1 MEKLFGVPLPTLMI
15 ILSAIFLV
23 TMLIVV
29 GMALRNPVMLKMG
42 IRPISR
48 RPGMTAL
55 IIIGVMLSTIIISAA
70 FGTADTLSY
79 SIRDIG
85 INGLGTIDEIV
96 ISARAQEGD
105 QFGQSF
111 ISMERY
117 EQIRADLAADDR
129 IDGIMPQ
136 FTQNVPAVNP
146 AEDLSEGQ
154 LNLLGIDP
162 ALLAGFG
169 GLKLASG
176 GNADLQSLRPNET
189 FINED
194 ASEELDLQSG
204 GELEIYVEDGAERF
218 VVKGVLEDGGFA
230 GIDSTMIISLD
241 RAQEIF
247 GRSDQIT
254 SIVLSNRGDRLSGN
268 ELSEEVTKDLR
279 VKFADRET
287 ASRLKDLLNDDVFLT
302 ALELERDT
310 AAGDDK
316 KEELTKLLDGIRAPD
331 LTDDLVAALADVE
344 ISQDVQN
351 ILDSDEMRD
360 LQREATTLFSE
371 LAEMYVLDIKFDILR
386 GAEQAGTA
394 ISVFFLTFST
404 FSIASGILLIFL
416 IFVLLAGARKSEMGM
431 ARAVG
436 AKRRNLIE
444 MFVFEG
450 TAYALVS
457 AAIGVVLGL
466 AVSALMVGT
475 LNSIFSSFEDDFT
488 LKLNFTLPTIV
499 VSYCLGMI
507 ITFATVG
514 ISAYRVSH
522 LNIVAAVRNLP
533 ESLVPAT
540 PPSFLSRLLDVV
552 KGVFRPALFLWR
564 ALRYLIRRD
573 FVPAVLHVIFA
584 LVWLSVVI
592 WVVDILIQLFK
603 LVWPYLL
610 QGWLLVLLGV
620 ALTGAS
626 LGLPFLQ
633 FWSVFGGGISL
644 TLAGLGLLAKAI
656 LARGDMPPGRR
667 DRIVFTATGLA
678 ILAFW
683 ALPPGAV
690 DVLLG
695 DVADE
700 MGGDVDI
707 MFISGIAMVGAAVW
721 TVMYNADLILHGLHF
736 ITSRLRQFRPVLVT
750 AIAYPLSSKFRT
762 GLTLAMFALVIFTL
776 TVMSVLTDTFG
787 TQFVETRV
795 ATGGWDIEG
804 SVNFTTPIDDIRTEI
819 NGIDTVDISSFE
831 AIGGYTQIPM
841 QVREIEADDQEWNRL
856 RFLAAD
862 DGYLEASE
870 YDFKLIADGFGSTTE
885 DVFEAMRNDP
895 NLVVISG
902 SLLDDTQGEQ
912 GEQISRVFHEV
923 GYDDES
929 MSPIEI
935 ELREPN
941 TRAETTL
948 TVIGVIDRVH
958 DTGFVGLGMIGSK
971 MKVDEIAP
979 FPVPITT
986 YRFRVNDLDESKDIA
1001 RNIERAFLENGMQTV
1016 VLEDFLNEQLAA
1028 LRGFF
1033 RLFTGFMALG
1043 LFVGI
1048 AALGVV
1054 STRAV
1059 VERRQQIGMLRAVGY
1074 RKGMIQL
1081 SFLIESSFV
1090 AVLGIVIGTVLGLV
1104 LSYNAI
1110 LDIRDEEGLDTIRY
1124 AIPWIQMIVILGVT
1138 YFFSLL
1144 ATYVPARQASNV
1156 YPAEALRYE

>member
-1 MEKLFGVPLPTLMI
+1 MEKLFGVPLPTLMF
-15 ILSAIFLV
+15 ILSGVFIATLLV
-23 TMLIVV
+23 VI
-29 GMALRNPVMLKMG
+29 GMALRNPVMLKLG

-85 INGLGTIDEIV
+85 INGLGTIDEII

-105 QFGQSF
+105 RFGQSF
-111 ISMERY
+111 ISKERY
-117 EQIRADLAADDR
+117 EQIRGDFADDDR

-146 AEDLSEGQ
+146 AENLSEGQ

-162 ALLAGFG
+162 ALVGGFG

-176 GNADLQSLRPNET
+176 GTADLQNLGPNET
-189 FINED
+189 FINQD
-194 ASEELDLQSG
+194 SSDELDLESG
-204 GELEIYVEDGAERF
+204 GEIEVYVDDGAERF
-218 VVKGVLEDGGFA
+218 TVKGVLEDGGFA
-230 GIDSTMIISLD
+230 GIQPTMIISLD
-241 RAQEIF
+241 RAQEMF
-247 GRSDQIT
+247 DRTGQIT
-254 SIVLSNRGDRLSGN
+254 SIIISNRGDSLTGN

-279 VKFADRET
+279 VKFTDRET

-310 AAGDDK
+310 AVGEDK
-316 KEELTKLLDGIRAPD
+316 KEELTKLLTGIRAPE

-344 ISQDVQN
+344 ISEDVQN

-360 LQREATTLFSE
+360 LQRETTTLFSE
-371 LAEMYVLDIKFDILR
+371 LAEMYVLDIKNDILR

-457 AAIGVVLGL
+457 AAIGVLLGL

-475 LNSIFSSFEDDFT
+475 LNSIFSSFDDDFT
-488 LKLNFTLPTIV
+488 LKLHFAPHTII

-514 ISAYRVSH
+514 ISAYRVSY

-533 ESLVPAT
+533 ENLVPTT
-540 PPSFLSRLLDVV
+540 PPGFLSRLLDVV
-552 KGVFRPALFLWR
+552 KGIFRPFLFLWR

-584 LVWLSVVI
+584 LVWLTIIVWVI
-592 WVVDILIQLFK
+592 DITIQLFK

-610 QGWLLVLLGV
+610 QGWLLFVIGTGLTVGS
-620 ALTGAS
+620 ALVPPLQLAS
-626 LGLPFLQ
+626 L
-633 FWSVFGGGISL
+633 FGGGVSL
-644 TLAGLGLLAKAI
+644 ALAGIGLSARAF
-656 LARGDMPPGRR
+656 LARGDIPPVLR
-667 DRIVFTATGLA
+667 DRIVFTTTGIA
-678 ILAFW
+678 ILVFW
-683 ALPPGAV
+683 ALPPGVLEA
-690 DVLLG
+690 LLG
-695 DVADE
+695 DIVEDLR
-700 MGGDVDI
+700 GDVDI
-707 MFISGIAMVGAAVW
+707 MFVSGIAMVGAAVW
-721 TVMYNADLILHGLHF
+721 TVMYNADLILQGLHF
-736 ITSRLRQFRPVLVT
+736 ITSRLRQLRPVLVT

-804 SVNFTTPIDDIRTEI
+804 DVNFTTPIDDIRSEI
-819 NGIDTVDISSFE
+819 NSIDTVDISDFE
-831 AIGGYTQIPM
+831 SIGGYTQIPM
-841 QVREIEADDQEWNRL
+841 QVREIEGDSQDWDRVSY
-856 RFLAAD
+856 LAAD
-862 DGYLEASE
+862 DGYLESSE
-870 YDFKLIADGFGSTTE
+870 YEFKLIADGFGSTTE
-885 DVFEAMRNDP
+885 DVFEAMRNDSR
-895 NLVVISG
+895 LAVIG
-902 SLLDDTQGEQ
+902 GALLSDTQGEQ
-912 GEQISRVFHEV
+912 GQQISRVFNEV
-923 GYDDES
+923 SYDDES
-929 MSPIEI
+929 MSPFEI

-941 TRAETTL
+941 TRAVLNL

-958 DTGFVGLGMIGSK
+958 DTGFGLGMIGSK
-971 MKVDEIAP
+971 SAVDEAAP
-979 FPVPITT
+979 FPIPITT

-1001 RNIERAFLENGMQTV
+1001 RNIERAFLENGMQTD
-1016 VLEDFLNEQLAA
+1016 VLEEVLNEQLAA

-1054 STRAV
+1054 STRSV

-1081 SFLIESSFV
+1081 SFLIESSFI
-1090 AVLGIVIGTVLGLV
+1090 AVLGIIIGTVLGLV
-1104 LSYNAI
+1104 LSYNAV
-1110 LDIRDEEGLDTIRY
+1110 LDIRDEQGLDTIRY
-1124 AIPWIQMIVILGVT
+1124 AIPWIQMIVILSVT

>member
-23 TMLIVV
+23 TMLIVI
-29 GMALRNPVMLKMG
+29 GMALRNPVMLKLG

-85 INGLGTIDEIV
+85 INGLGTIDEII

-105 QFGQSF
+105 RFGQSF

-117 EQIRADLAADDR
+117 EELRSELAGDDR

-136 FTQNVPAVNP
+136 FTENVPAVNP
-146 AEDLSEGQ
+146 AENLSEGQ

-162 ALLAGFG
+162 AQLPGFG
-169 GLKLASG
+169 ALKLASG
-176 GNADLQSLRPNET
+176 GDADLQSLGPNEA

-194 ASEELDLQSG
+194 VSEELELQAG
-204 GELEIYVEDGAERF
+204 GRLEVYVEDSAIQF
-218 VVKGVLEDGGFA
+218 NVVGVLEDGGFA
-230 GIDSTMIISLD
+230 GISPTMIISLE

-247 GRSDQIT
+247 GRTGQIT
-254 SIVLSNRGDRLSGN
+254 SIVISNRGDNLTGN
-268 ELSEEVTKDLR
+268 ELSDEVTKDLR
-279 VKFADRET
+279 VRFADRET
-287 ASRLKDLLNDDVFLT
+287 ASRLKDLLNDEVFLK

-310 AAGDDK
+310 AVDTDL
-316 KEELTKLLDGIRAPD
+316 KERLTKLHAGIMAPG
-331 LTDDLVAALADVE
+331 LTDDLIDALADAEVSE
-344 ISQDVQN
+344 EVQA

-360 LQREATTLFSE
+360 IQREASTLFSE
-371 LAEMYVLDIKFDILR
+371 LAEMYVLDIKNDILR

-457 AAIGVVLGL
+457 AAIGVLLGL
-466 AVSALMVGT
+466 AVSAIMVGT

-488 LKLNFTLPTIV
+488 LKLHFTLPTIV

-540 PPSFLSRLLDVV
+540 PPGFLSRLLDVV
-552 KGVFRPALFLWR
+552 KGIFRPFLFLWR

-573 FVPAVLHVIFA
+573 YVPAVLHVIFA
-584 LVWLSVVI
+584 LLWFTIVL
-592 WVVDILIQLFK
+592 WVADILIQLFK

-610 QGWLLVLLGV
+610 QGWLLFVIG
-620 ALTGAS
+620 AGLTIASAVVEPLQLAS
-626 LGLPFLQ
+626 L
-633 FWSVFGGGISL
+633 FGGGVSL
-644 TLAGLGLLAKAI
+644 ALAGMGLSARAF
-656 LARGDMPPGRR
+656 LARGDMVPALR
-667 DRIVFTATGLA
+667 DRIVFTTTGIA
-678 ILAFW
+678 ILVFW
-683 ALPPGAV
+683 ALPRGV
-690 DVLLG
+690 LERLLG
-695 DVADE
+695 DIVNDLR
-700 MGGDVDI
+700 GDVDI
-707 MFISGIAMVGAAVW
+707 MFVSGIAMVGAAVW

-736 ITSRLRQFRPVLVT
+736 VTSRLRQFRPVLVT
-750 AIAYPLSSKFRT
+750 AIAYPLNSKFRT

-776 TVMSVLTDTFG
+776 TVMSVLTDTFS
-787 TQFVETRV
+787 TQFVESRV
-795 ATGGWDIEG
+795 ASGGWDIQG
-804 SVNFTTPIDDIRTEI
+804 SVNFTTPIEDIHSE
-819 NGIDTVDISSFE
+819 IDTIESIDASQFE
-831 AIGGYTQIPM
+831 AIGGYTEFGV
-841 QVREIEADDQEWNRL
+841 QVREVEAEDQDWNNV
-856 RFLAAD
+856 RFVAAD
-862 DGYLEASE
+862 DGYLEASRYE
-870 YDFKLIADGFGSTTE
+870 FKLIADGFGSTTD

-895 NLVVISG
+895 GLVVIGG
-902 SLLDDTQGEQ
+902 SLLNDTQGEQ
-912 GEQISRVFHEV
+912 GQQISRVFHEV

-935 ELREPN
+935 EVREPN
-941 TRAETTL
+941 TRSVMNL
-948 TVIGVIDRVH
+948 TVIGVVDRIH
-958 DTGFVGLGMIGSK
+958 DTGFSLGMIGSK
-971 MKVDEIAP
+971 SAADEVAP
-979 FPVPITT
+979 FPIPITT
-986 YRFRVNDLDESKDIA
+986 YRFRVADLDASKELA
-1001 RNIERAFLENGMQTV
+1001 RNIEKAFLQNGMQTD
-1016 VLEDFLNEQLAA
+1016 VLEELLNEQLAA
-1028 LRGFF
+1028 LKGFF

-1104 LSYNAI
+1104 LSYNAV

-1124 AIPWIQMIVILGVT
+1124 AIPWIQMIIILSVT

-1144 ATYVPARQASNV
+1144 ATYIPARQASKV

>member
-1 MEKLFGVPLPTLMI
+1 MEKLFGIPLPTLMF
-15 ILSAIFLV
+15 ILSGIFIA
-23 TMLIVV
+23 TMLVV
-29 GMALRNPVMLKMG
+29 IGMALRNPVMFKLG

-48 RPGMTAL
+48 RPGMTVL

-85 INGLGTIDEIV
+85 INGLGTIDEII

-105 QFGQSF
+105 RFGQSF
-111 ISMERY
+111 IPMERY
-117 EQIRADLAADDR
+117 EELRSQLAGDDR

-146 AEDLSEGQ
+146 AENLSEGQ
-154 LNLLGIDP
+154 FNLLGIDP
-162 ALLAGFG
+162 ALLGGFG

-176 GNADLQSLRPNET
+176 GNADVQALGSNET

-194 ASEELDLQSG
+194 ASGELDLQAG
-204 GELEIYVEDGAERF
+204 GELEVYVEDSAERF

-230 GIDSTMIISLD
+230 GIDSTMIISLE
-241 RAQEIF
+241 RAQEMF
-247 GRSDQIT
+247 GRTGQIT
-254 SIVLSNRGDRLSGN
+254 SIVISNRGDALSGN

-279 VKFADRET
+279 VKFTDHET
-287 ASRLKDLLNDDVFLT
+287 ASSLKDLLNDDVFLK

-310 AAGDDK
+310 AADTDRK
-316 KEELTKLLDGIRAPD
+316 DRLTKVLTGIRSPD
-331 LTDDLVAALADVE
+331 ITDDLIDALADTE
-344 ISQDVQN
+344 ISEAIQD
-351 ILDSDEMRD
+351 ILDSDEMRE
-360 LQREATTLFSE
+360 LQRDATTLFSE
-371 LAEMYVLDIKFDILR
+371 LSEMYVLDIKNDILR

-457 AAIGVVLGL
+457 AAVGVVLGL
-466 AVSALMVGT
+466 AVSGLMVGI
-475 LNSIFSSFEDDFT
+475 LNSVFSTFDDDFT
-488 LKLNFTLPTIV
+488 LKLHFTLPTIV

-514 ISAYRVSH
+514 ISAYRVSY

-533 ESLVPAT
+533 ENLVPT
-540 PPSFLSRLLDVV
+540 NPPSFLSRLLNVV
-552 KGVFRPALFLWR
+552 KGIFRPALFLWR
-564 ALRYLIRRD
+564 ALRYLIKRD
-573 FVPAVLHVIFA
+573 FVPAVLHVLFA
-584 LVWLSVVI
+584 LVWLTMIVWVI
-592 WVVDILIQLFK
+592 DVLIQLFK

-610 QGWLLVLLGV
+610 QGWLLFLIGV
-620 ALTGAS
+620 GLTAAS
-626 LGLPFLQ
+626 LVLPSLQ
-633 FWSVFGGGISL
+633 LASLFGGGVSL
-644 TLAGLGLLAKAI
+644 ALAGIGLS
-656 LARGDMPPGRR
+656 ARAFLMKGDMPPVLR
-667 DRIVFTATGLA
+667 DRIVFTITGIA
-678 ILAFW
+678 ILVFW
-683 ALPPGAV
+683 ALPPGV
-690 DVLLG
+690 LERLLG
-695 DVADE
+695 DIVDDLR
-700 MGGDVDI
+700 GDIDI
-707 MFISGIAMVGAAVW
+707 MFVSGIAMVGAAVW
-721 TVMYNADLILHGLHF
+721 TVMYNADLILRGLQF
-736 ITSRLRQFRPVLVT
+736 ITGRLRQVRPVLVT
-750 AIAYPLSSKFRT
+750 AVAYPLSSKFRT

-804 SVNFTTPIDDIRTEI
+804 SVNFATPIDDIRSEI

-831 AIGGYTQIPM
+831 AIGGYTSIPV
-841 QVREIEADDQEWNRL
+841 QVREIEGDDQEWNRV
-856 RFLAAD
+856 RFVAAD
-862 DGYLEASE
+862 DGYLESSE
-870 YDFKLIADGFGSTTE
+870 YEFKLIADGFGSKTE
-885 DVFEAMRNDP
+885 DVFEAIRNDP
-895 NLVVISG
+895 NLVVIGG
-902 SLLDDTQGEQ
+902 SLLSDTQGEQ
-912 GEQISRVFHEV
+912 GQQIARVFQEV
-923 GYDDES
+923 SYDDES
-929 MSPIEI
+929 MSPIDI
-935 ELREPN
+935 EVREPN
-941 TRAETTL
+941 TRAVMNL

-958 DTGFVGLGMIGSK
+958 DTGFGLGMIGSK
-971 MKVDEIAP
+971 TAVDEVAP

-1001 RNIERAFLENGMQTV
+1001 RNIERAFLENGMQTD
-1016 VLEDFLNEQLAA
+1016 VLEEVLNEQLAA

-1059 VERRQQIGMLRAVGY
+1059 VERRQQIGMLRALGY
-1074 RKGMIQL
+1074 RRGMIQL

-1104 LSYNAI
+1104 LSYNAV
-1110 LDIRDEEGLDTIRY
+1110 LDIRDEQGLDTIQY
-1124 AIPWIQMIVILGVT
+1124 TIPWIQMIIILGVT
-1138 YFFSLL
+1138 YVFSLL
-1144 ATYVPARQASNV
+1144 ATYVPARQASKV

>member
-1 MEKLFGVPLPTLMI
+1 MEKLFGIPLPTLMF
-15 ILSAIFLV
+15 ILSGIFIA
-23 TMLIVV
+23 TMLVV
-29 GMALRNPVMLKMG
+29 IGMALRNPVMFKLG

-48 RPGMTAL
+48 RPGMTVL

-85 INGLGTIDEIV
+85 INGLGTIDEII

-105 QFGQSF
+105 RFGQSF
-111 ISMERY
+111 IPMERY
-117 EQIRADLAADDR
+117 EELRSEIAGDDR

-136 FTQNVPAVNP
+136 FTQNVPASNP
-146 AEDLSEGQ
+146 AENLSEGQ
-154 LNLLGIDP
+154 FNLLGIDP
-162 ALLAGFG
+162 ALLGGFG

-176 GNADLQSLRPNET
+176 GNADVQALGSNET

-194 ASEELDLQSG
+194 ASGELDLQAG
-204 GELEIYVEDGAERF
+204 GELEVYVEDSAERF

-230 GIDSTMIISLD
+230 GIDSTMIISLE
-241 RAQEIF
+241 RAQEMF
-247 GRSDQIT
+247 GRTGQIT
-254 SIVLSNRGDRLSGN
+254 SIVISNRGDALSGN

-279 VKFADRET
+279 VKFTDRET
-287 ASRLKDLLNDDVFLT
+287 ASRLKDLLNDEVFLK

-310 AAGDDK
+310 AADTDHK
-316 KEELTKLLDGIRAPD
+316 DRLTKVLTGIRSPD
-331 LTDDLVAALADVE
+331 LTDDLIDALADTE
-344 ISQDVQN
+344 ISEAVQD

-371 LAEMYVLDIKFDILR
+371 LSEMYVLDIKNDILR

-457 AAIGVVLGL
+457 AAAGVVLGL
-466 AVSALMVGT
+466 AVSGLMVGI
-475 LNSIFSSFEDDFT
+475 LNSVFSTFDDDFT
-488 LKLNFTLPTIV
+488 LKLHFTLPTIV

-514 ISAYRVSH
+514 ISAYRVSY

-533 ESLVPAT
+533 ENLVPT
-540 PPSFLSRLLDVV
+540 NPPSFLSRLLDVV
-552 KGVFRPALFLWR
+552 KAIFRPALFLWR

-573 FVPAVLHVIFA
+573 LVPAVLQVIFA
-584 LVWLSVVI
+584 LVWLTMIVWVI
-592 WVVDILIQLFK
+592 DVLTQLFK

-610 QGWLLVLLGV
+610 QGWLLFLIGV
-620 ALTGAS
+620 GLTIAS
-626 LGLPFLQ
+626 AVVPPLQ
-633 FWSVFGGGISL
+633 LASVFGGGVSL
-644 TLAGLGLLAKAI
+644 AMAGLGLS
-656 LARGDMPPGRR
+656 ARAFLMKGDMPSVLR
-667 DRIVFTATGLA
+667 DRIVFTTTGIA
-678 ILAFW
+678 ILVFW
-683 ALPPGAV
+683 ALPPGV
-690 DVLLG
+690 LERLLG
-695 DVADE
+695 DIVDDLR
-700 MGGDVDI
+700 GDIDI
-707 MFISGIAMVGAAVW
+707 MFVSGIAMVGAAVW
-721 TVMYNADLILHGLHF
+721 TVMYNADLILRGLQF
-736 ITSRLRQFRPVLVT
+736 ITGRLRQVRPVLVT
-750 AIAYPLSSKFRT
+750 AVAYPLSSKFRT

-787 TQFVETRV
+787 TQFVETRI

-804 SVNFTTPIDDIRTEI
+804 TVNFTTPIEDIRSEI
-819 NGIDTVDISSFE
+819 NGIDIVDISDFE
-831 AIGGYTQIPM
+831 AIGGYTEIPM
-841 QVREIEADDQEWNRL
+841 QVREVEGDDQEWNRV
-856 RFLAAD
+856 RFVAAD
-862 DGYLEASE
+862 DGYIESSE
-870 YDFKLIADGFGSTTE
+870 YEFKLIADGFGSKTE

-895 NLVVISG
+895 SLVVIGG
-902 SLLDDTQGEQ
+902 SLLSDTQGEQ
-912 GEQISRVFHEV
+912 GQQIARVFQEV
-923 GYDDES
+923 SYDDES
-929 MSPIEI
+929 MSPIDVEV
-935 ELREPN
+935 REPN
-941 TRAETTL
+941 TRAVMNL

-958 DTGFVGLGMIGSK
+958 DTGFGLGMIGSK
-971 MKVDEIAP
+971 TAVDEVAP

-1001 RNIERAFLENGMQTV
+1001 RNIERAFLENGMQTD
-1016 VLEDFLNEQLAA
+1016 VLEEVLNEQLAA

-1074 RKGMIQL
+1074 RRGMIQL

-1090 AVLGIVIGTVLGLV
+1090 AVLGIVIGTVLGLL
-1104 LSYNAI
+1104 LSYNAV
-1110 LDIRDEEGLDTIRY
+1110 LDIRDEQGLDTIQY
-1124 AIPWIQMIVILGVT
+1124 TIPWIQMIIILGVT
-1138 YFFSLL
+1138 YVFSLL
-1144 ATYVPARQASNV
+1144 ATYVPARQASKV

>member
-1 MEKLFGVPLPTLMI
+1 MEKLFGIPLPTLMFV
-15 ILSAIFLV
+15 LSGIFIA
-23 TMLIVV
+23 TMLVV
-29 GMALRNPVMLKMG
+29 IGMALRNPVMLKLG

-105 QFGQSF
+105 RFGQSF
-111 ISMERY
+111 ITMERY
-117 EQIRADLAADDR
+117 EQIRADLVGDDR

-162 ALLAGFG
+162 SLLEGFG
-169 GLKLASG
+169 GMKLASG
-176 GNADLQSLRPNET
+176 GSADLRNLGPNET

-204 GELEIYVEDGAERF
+204 GELEIYVEDSAERF

-230 GIDSTMIISLD
+230 GIDTTMIVTLD
-241 RAQEIF
+241 RAQQIF
-247 GRSDQIT
+247 GRTGQIT
-254 SIVLSNRGDRLSGN
+254 SIVISNRGDQLTGN
-268 ELSEEVTKDLR
+268 EFSEEVTKDLR
-279 VKFADRET
+279 VKFTDHET
-287 ASRLKDLLNDDVFLT
+287 ASRLKDLLNDEVFLT

-310 AAGDDK
+310 AVGDDK
-316 KEELTKLLDGIRAPD
+316 KEELTKLLAGIRAPE
-331 LTDDLVAALADVE
+331 LTDDLVASLADVE
-344 ISQDVQN
+344 ISEVVQN
-351 ILDSDEMRD
+351 VLDSDEMRD

-371 LAEMYVLDIKFDILR
+371 LAEMNVLDIKNDILR

-431 ARAVG
+431 ARAIG

-450 TAYALVS
+450 TSYALVS
-457 AAIGVVLGL
+457 AAIGVLLGL

-488 LKLNFTLPTIV
+488 LQLHFTLPTIA

-514 ISAYRVSH
+514 LSAYRVSY

-533 ESLVPAT
+533 ENLVPTT
-540 PPSFLSRLLDVV
+540 PPGLLSRLLDVV
-552 KGVFRPALFLWR
+552 NGIFRPALFLWR
-564 ALRYLIRRD
+564 ALRFLMRRD
-573 FVPAVLHVIFA
+573 YVPAVLHVVFA
-584 LVWLSVVI
+584 LVWLTIIV
-592 WVVDILIQLFK
+592 WVADILIQLFK
-603 LVWPYLL
+603 LAWPYLL
-610 QGWLLVLLGV
+610 QGWLLFVIG
-620 ALTGAS
+620 AGLTIASAVVSPLQLAS
-626 LGLPFLQ
+626 L
-633 FWSVFGGGISL
+633 FGGGVSL
-644 TLAGLGLLAKAI
+644 ALAGMGLS
-656 LARGDMPPGRR
+656 ARAYLMKGDMPPDLR
-667 DRIVFTATGLA
+667 DRIVFTAAGIA
-678 ILAFW
+678 ILVFW
-683 ALPPGAV
+683 ALPSGV
-690 DVLLG
+690 LETLLG
-695 DVADE
+695 DIVEDLR
-700 MGGDVDI
+700 GDIDI
-707 MFISGIAMVGAAVW
+707 MFVSGIAMVGAAVW
-721 TVMYNADLILHGLHF
+721 TVMYNADLILQGLHF
-736 ITSRLRQFRPVLVT
+736 ITGRLRQVRPVLVT

-787 TQFVETRV
+787 TQFVEARF

-804 SVNFTTPIDDIRTEI
+804 DVNFTTPIDDIHSDI
-819 NGIDTVDISSFE
+819 DGIDTVDISDFE

-841 QVREIEADDQEWNRL
+841 QVREIEADDQEWDRVSY
-856 RFLAAD
+856 LAAD

-870 YDFKLIADGFGSTTE
+870 YEFKLVADGYGSNTE
-885 DVFEAMRNDP
+885 DVFEAMRNDSS
-895 NLVVISG
+895 LVVIGG
-902 SLLDDTQGEQ
+902 SLLSDTQGEQ
-912 GEQISRVFHEV
+912 GQQISRVFNEV

-941 TRAETTL
+941 TREVLNL
-948 TVIGVIDRVH
+948 TIIGVIDRVH
-958 DTGFVGLGMIGSK
+958 DTGFGLGMIGSK
-971 MKVDEIAP
+971 SAIDEAAP
-979 FPVPITT
+979 FPIPITT
-986 YRFRVNDLDESKDIA
+986 YRFRVADLDESKDTA

-1016 VLEDFLNEQLAA
+1016 VLEEVIDEQLAA

-1074 RKGMIQL
+1074 RRGMIQL

-1104 LSYNAI
+1104 LSYNAF
-1110 LDIRDEEGLDTIRY
+1110 LDIRDEQGLDTIRY
-1124 AIPWIQMIVILGVT
+1124 AIPWIQMVVILGVT

-1144 ATYVPARQASNV
+1144 ATYIPARQASKV